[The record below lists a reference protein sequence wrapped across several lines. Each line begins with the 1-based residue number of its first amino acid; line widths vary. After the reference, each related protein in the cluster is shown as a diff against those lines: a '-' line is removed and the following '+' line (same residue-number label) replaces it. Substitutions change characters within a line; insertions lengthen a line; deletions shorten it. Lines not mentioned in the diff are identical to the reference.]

1 MLKPNEKQITE
12 APKYSIDENGVI
24 KNIQTQAL
32 VTSVAGSSRLTLED
46 GSRKSFKVSALKNQ
60 YFPQDKVEDKKSKKE
75 TPPAPG
81 NKVVKSLKTK
91 SDSPKTAKEKKVV
104 DNGGKKDKAFFDKVR
119 ADFDADPKAFDIMKY
134 SKSVGVS
141 YGRIWSCIKL
151 HQAKL
156 KAKKNAK

>member
-1 MLKPNEKQITE
+1 MLQPNQKQILE
-12 APKYSIDENGVI
+12 APKYCIDADGVI
-24 KNIQTQAL
+24 KNIETQSKI
-32 VTSVAGSSRLTLED
+32 TSVAGSSRLTLDD

-60 YFPQDKVEDKKSKKE
+60 YFPEDKVEDKKFKKE
-75 TPPAPG
+75 VPPAP
-81 NKVVKSLKTK
+81 KSQK
-91 SDSPKTAKEKKVV
+91 PKTLKEGVQPKKPANEKKVV

-156 KAKKNAK
+156 KSKKNAK